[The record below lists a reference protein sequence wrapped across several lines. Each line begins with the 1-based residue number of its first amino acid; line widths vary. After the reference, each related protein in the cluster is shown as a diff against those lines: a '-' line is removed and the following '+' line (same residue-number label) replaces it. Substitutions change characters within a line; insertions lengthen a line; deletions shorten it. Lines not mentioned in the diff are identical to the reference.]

1 MNSLFALLM
10 FAAML
15 AVAASLVIGLFF
27 MARGRESDAA
37 KSQKMMRA
45 RVVLQGAAVILFLL
59 AVVLVT

>member
-59 AVVLVT
+59 AVVLGK